1 MLPQELDG
9 VTLLVDVPLTGI
21 KAGDGG
27 VILAIRRADDGRL
40 IYTVELDGADGRKV
54 DLDSSQF
61 GLD

>member
-1 MLPQELDG
+1 MLPRELDG

-27 VILAIRRADDGRL
+27 VILAVRRADDGRL
-40 IYTVELDGADGRKV
+40 IYTVELDGLDGRKV

>member
-1 MLPQELDG
+1 MLPRELDG
-9 VTLLVDVPLTGI
+9 VTLLVDVPMTGI

-27 VILAIRRADDGRL
+27 VIVAIRRGDDGRL
-40 IYTVELDGADGRKV
+40 LYTIELDGPDGRKV